1 MLDSFVLL
9 DEHTILLEEESELRL
24 EHLEVK
30 LFDKQLDEQLQEL
43 WLDELLS
50 SSLELLEKKLL
61 LEPMELLEER
71 WIMSGDDIE
80 LQDEQHELLDCKLE
94 DSPLQEKI
102 DVDILFELDWVLQ
115 EELFDGELQDK
126 KLDEKLVLT

>member
-1 MLDSFVLL
+1 MSD
-9 DEHTILLEEESELRL
+9 DDIEL
-24 EHLEVK
+24 H
-30 LFDKQLDEQLQEL
+30 DKQLENQLFDRK
-43 WLDELLS
+43 LDELL
-50 SSLELLEKKLL
+50 
-61 LEPMELLEER
+61 
-71 WIMSGDDIE
+71 DF
-80 LQDEQHELLDCKLE
+80 KLE

>member
-24 EHLEVK
+24 EHFEVK
-30 LFDKQLDEQLQEL
+30 LFDKQLDEQLQEI

-50 SSLELLEKKLL
+50 SLELLEMQLL
-61 LEPMELLEER
+61 LEPMELLEEQ
-71 WIMSGDDIE
+71 WIMSDDDIE
-80 LQDEQHELLDCKLE
+80 LQDEQLELLDCKLE

-102 DVDILFELDWVLQ
+102 DVDILFELDWVVQ